1 MLISLICGFSSS
13 LAGLFMSGLAY
24 FGMVE
29 DAEKINQIGT
39 WLMVTAFPLIML
51 GAHALDKIKE
61 VKEDKDNSI
70 NIQN

>member
-1 MLISLICGFSSS
+1 
-13 LAGLFMSGLAY
+13 MSGLAY